1 MMFSV
6 EVLEAL
12 LHAAIAAIGIGVTVL
27 ALLFI
32 ADWRGKR
39 LW

>member
-1 MMFSV
+1 MTFSV
-6 EVLEAL
+6 EVLAAL
-12 LHAAIAAIGIGVTVL
+12 LHAAIVAIGIGVVVL